1 MVEVKKHKFPGVYI
15 VIDDDGS
22 EKIATKNLVP
32 GQRVYGERVIKWEGE
47 EYRIWNPHRSKLG
60 AAIMNGL
67 KNFPIKPGK
76 TVLYLGIASGTT
88 ASHVS
93 DVIGWEGKIYGIEF
107 SPRVLRELVP
117 IVEERRNIVPI
128 LGDATKPEEYRAL
141 VTKVDVIFEDVAQP
155 TQAKILIDNA
165 EAYLKRGG
173 YGMIAVKS
181 RSIDVTKEPEQVFR
195 EVERELGEYFEVIER
210 LNLEPYEKDHA
221 LFVVRKP

>member
-117 IVEERRNIVPI
+117 IVEERKNIVPI

>member
-1 MVEVKKHKFPGVYI
+1 MNVKKHKFPGVYI

-32 GQRVYGERVIKWEGE
+32 GQKVYGERVIKWEGE
-47 EYRIWNPHRSKLG
+47 EYRIWNPNRSKLG
-60 AAIMNGL
+60 AAILNGL
-67 KNFPIKPGK
+67 KNFPIKPGS

-93 DVIGWEGKIYGIEF
+93 DIVGWEGKIFGIEF

-117 IVEERRNIVPI
+117 LVEERRNIVPI

-165 EAYLKRGG
+165 KAYLKSGG
-173 YGMIAVKS
+173 YGMISIKS
-181 RSIDVTKEPEQVFR
+181 RSIDVTKEPEEVFR
-195 EVERELGEYFEVIER
+195 EVEKELGEYFEVIER
-210 LNLEPYEKDHA
+210 ISLEPYEKDHA
-221 LFVVRKP
+221 LIVVRKP

>member
-1 MVEVKKHKFPGVYI
+1 MRIKKHKFPGVY
-15 VIDDDGS
+15 VFIDEDGS

-32 GQRVYGERVIKWEGE
+32 GQKVYGERLIKSEGK
-47 EYRIWNPHRSKLG
+47 EYRIWNPRRSKLA
-60 AAIMNGL
+60 AAILKGL
-67 KNFPIKPGK
+67 RNFPIKPGSA
-76 TVLYLGIASGTT
+76 VLYLGIASGTT

-93 DVIGWEGKIYGIEF
+93 DIVGWEGKIFGIEF

-117 IVEERRNIVPI
+117 LVEERRNIIPI

-165 EAYLKRGG
+165 KAYLKSGG
-173 YGMIAVKS
+173 YGMISVKS
-181 RSIDVTKEPEQVFR
+181 RSIDVTKEPEQVFK
-195 EVERELGEYFEVIER
+195 EVENELGEYFEVVEH
-210 LNLEPYEKDHA
+210 LSLDPYEKDHA

>member
-1 MVEVKKHKFPGVYI
+1 MNVKKHKFPGVYI

-32 GQRVYGERVIKWEGE
+32 GQKVYGERVIKWEGE
-47 EYRIWNPHRSKLG
+47 EYRIWNPNRSKLA
-60 AAIMNGL
+60 AAILNGL
-67 KNFPIKPGK
+67 KNFPIKPGT

-93 DVIGWEGKIYGIEF
+93 DIIGWEGKIFGVEF

-117 IVEERRNIVPI
+117 LVEERRNIIPI

-165 EAYLKRGG
+165 KAYLKRGG
-173 YGMIAVKS
+173 YGMISIKS
-181 RSIDVTKEPEQVFR
+181 RSIDVTKEPEEVFR
-195 EVERELGEYFEVIER
+195 EVEKELSEYFEVVER
-210 LNLEPYEKDHA
+210 ISLEPYEKDHA
-221 LFVVRKP
+221 LIVVRKP

>member
-1 MVEVKKHKFPGVYI
+1 MVEIKRHKFPGVYV
-15 VIDDDGS
+15 VIDEDGS

-67 KNFPIKPGK
+67 RNFPIKPGK
-76 TVLYLGIASGTT
+76 TILYLGIASGTT

-93 DVIGWEGKIYGIEF
+93 DIIGWEGKIYGIEF

-117 IVEERRNIVPI
+117 IVEDRKNIVPI

-181 RSIDVTKEPEQVFR
+181 RSIDVTKEPEEVFR
-195 EVERELGEYFEVIER
+195 DVERELSEYFEVVER

>member
-1 MVEVKKHKFPGVYI
+1 MNVKKHKFPGVYI

-32 GQRVYGERVIKWEGE
+32 GQKVYGERLIKWEGE
-47 EYRIWNPHRSKLG
+47 EYRIWNPNRSKLA
-60 AAIMNGL
+60 AAILNGL
-67 KNFPIKPGK
+67 KNFPIKPGT

-93 DVIGWEGKIYGIEF
+93 DIIGWEGKIFGVEF

-117 IVEERRNIVPI
+117 LVEDRRNIIPI

-165 EAYLKRGG
+165 KAYLKRGG
-173 YGMIAVKS
+173 YGMISIKS
-181 RSIDVTKEPEQVFR
+181 RSIDVTKEPEEVFR
-195 EVERELGEYFEVIER
+195 EVEKELSEYFEVVER
-210 LNLEPYEKDHA
+210 ISLEPYEKDHA
-221 LFVVRKP
+221 LIVVRKP

>member
-1 MVEVKKHKFPGVYI
+1 MNIKKHKFPGVYI
-15 VIDDDGS
+15 FIDEDGS
-22 EKIATKNLVP
+22 ERPATKNLVP
-32 GQRVYGERVIKWEGE
+32 GQKVYGERIIKWEGK
-47 EYRIWNPHRSKLG
+47 EYRIWNPRRSKLS

-93 DVIGWEGKIYGIEF
+93 DIVGWEGRIYGIEF

-117 IVEERRNIVPI
+117 IVNERRNIIPI
-128 LGDATKPEEYRAL
+128 LGDATKPEGYRAL

-155 TQAKILIDNA
+155 TQAKILVDNA
-165 EAYLKRGG
+165 KAFLKSGG
-173 YGMIAVKS
+173 YGMIAIKS

-195 EVERELGEYFEVIER
+195 EVEKELGEYFEIVER
-210 LNLEPYEKDHA
+210 ISLEPYEKDHA
-221 LFVVRKP
+221 LIVVRKP

>member
-1 MVEVKKHKFPGVYI
+1 MRVKKGRFPGVY
-15 VIDDDGS
+15 VFIDEDGS

-32 GQRVYGERVIKWEGE
+32 GQKVYGERTIKAEGE
-47 EYRIWNPHRSKLG
+47 EYRIWNPNRSKLG
-60 AAIMNGL
+60 AAILKGL
-67 KNFPIKPGK
+67 KNFPIKPGSR
-76 TVLYLGIASGTT
+76 VLYLGVASGTT

-93 DVIGWEGKIYGIEF
+93 DIVGWEGGVFGVEF

-117 IVEERRNIVPI
+117 LVEERRNLVPI

-141 VTKVDVIFEDVAQP
+141 VPEVDVVFEDVAQP

-165 EAYLKRGG
+165 RVYLKSGG
-173 YGMIAVKS
+173 YGMLSVKS

-195 EVERELGEYFEVIER
+195 EVEKELSTYFEVVEEIS
-210 LNLEPYEKDHA
+210 LEPYEKDHV

>member
-1 MVEVKKHKFPGVYI
+1 MKIKKHKFPGVY
-15 VIDDDGS
+15 VFVDEDGS
-22 EKIATKNLVP
+22 EKLATKNLVP
-32 GQRVYGERVIKWEGE
+32 GQKVYGERIIKWEGK
-47 EYRIWNPHRSKLG
+47 EYRVWNPRRSKLS

-93 DVIGWEGKIYGIEF
+93 DIVGWEGRIYGIEF

-117 IVEERRNIVPI
+117 IVDERKNIIPI

-155 TQAKILIDNA
+155 TQAKILVDNA
-165 EAYLKRGG
+165 KAFLKSGG
-173 YGMIAVKS
+173 YGMIAIKS

-195 EVERELGEYFEVIER
+195 EVEKELGEYFEIVER
-210 LNLEPYEKDHA
+210 ISLEPYEKDHA
-221 LFVVRKP
+221 LIVVRKP

>member
-1 MVEVKKHKFPGVYI
+1 MLKITITIHSLLLE
-15 VIDDDGS
+15 DGS

-32 GQRVYGERVIKWEGE
+32 GQKVYGERIVKWEGE
-47 EYRIWNPHRSKLG
+47 EYRIWNPRRSKLA

-67 KNFPIKPGK
+67 KNFPIKPGMS
-76 TVLYLGIASGTT
+76 VLYLGIASGTT

-93 DVIGWEGKIYGIEF
+93 DIVGWEGKIFGIEF

-117 IVEERRNIVPI
+117 IVEERRNIIPI

-165 EAYLKRGG
+165 KAYLKRGG

-181 RSIDVTKEPEQVFR
+181 RSIDVTKEPEEVFKM
-195 EVERELGEYFEVIER
+195 VEGELSEYFEIVER
-210 LNLEPYEKDHA
+210 ISLEPYEKDHA

>member
-1 MVEVKKHKFPGVYI
+1 MRIKAHKFPGVYI
-15 VIDDDGS
+15 FVDEDGS
-22 EKIATKNLVP
+22 ERIATKNLVP
-32 GQRVYGERVIKWEGE
+32 GQKVYGERLIRSEGE
-47 EYRIWNPHRSKLG
+47 EYRIWNPNRSKLG
-60 AAIMNGL
+60 AAILKGL
-67 KNFPIKPGK
+67 KNFPIKPGSS
-76 TVLYLGIASGTT
+76 VLYLGIASGTT

-93 DVIGWEGKIYGIEF
+93 DIVGWEGRIFGIEF

-117 IVEERRNIVPI
+117 LVEERRNIIPI

-165 EAYLKRGG
+165 RAYLRSGG
-173 YGMIAVKS
+173 YGMISVKS

-195 EVERELGEYFEVIER
+195 EVEKELGEYFEVLER
-210 LNLEPYEKDHA
+210 LSLEPYEKDHA

>member
-1 MVEVKKHKFPGVYI
+1 MNVKKHKFPGVYI

-32 GQRVYGERVIKWEGE
+32 GQKVYGERVIKWEGE
-47 EYRIWNPHRSKLG
+47 EYRIWNPNRSKLG
-60 AAIMNGL
+60 AAILNGL
-67 KNFPIKPGK
+67 KNFPIKPGS

-93 DVIGWEGKIYGIEF
+93 DIVGWEGKIFGIEF

-117 IVEERRNIVPI
+117 LVEERRNIIPI

-165 EAYLKRGG
+165 KAYLKSGG
-173 YGMIAVKS
+173 YGMISVKS
-181 RSIDVTKEPEQVFR
+181 RSIDVTKEPEEVFK
-195 EVERELGEYFEVIER
+195 EVEKELSEYFEVIER
-210 LNLEPYEKDHA
+210 ISLEPYEKDHA
-221 LFVVRKP
+221 LIVVRKP

>member
-1 MVEVKKHKFPGVYI
+1 MRIRKHRFPGVY
-15 VIDDDGS
+15 VFIDEDGS
-22 EKIATKNLVP
+22 EKIATRNLVP
-32 GQRVYGERVIKWEGE
+32 GQKIYGERLIKSEGE
-47 EYRIWNPHRSKLG
+47 EYRIWNPRRSKLA
-60 AAIMNGL
+60 AAILNGL
-67 KNFPIKPGK
+67 KNFPIKPGSS
-76 TVLYLGIASGTT
+76 VLYLGIASGTT

-93 DVIGWEGKIYGIEF
+93 DIVGWEGRIFGIEF

-117 IVEERRNIVPI
+117 LVEERRNIIPI

-165 EAYLKRGG
+165 RAYLRSGG
-173 YGMIAVKS
+173 YGMISVKS

-195 EVERELGEYFEVIER
+195 EVEKELGEYFEVLER
-210 LNLEPYEKDHA
+210 LSLEPYEKDHA

>member
-1 MVEVKKHKFPGVYI
+1 MVEIKKHKFSGVYT

-32 GQRVYGERVIKWEGE
+32 GQRVYGERIIKWEGE

-67 KNFPIKPGK
+67 RNFPIRPGRS
-76 TVLYLGIASGTT
+76 VLYLGIASGTT

-93 DVIGWEGKIYGIEF
+93 DIVGWEGKIFGIEF

-117 IVEERRNIVPI
+117 IVEERRNIIPI

-165 EAYLKRGG
+165 EAFLKRGG

-181 RSIDVTKEPEQVFR
+181 RSIDVTKEPEEVFR
-195 EVERELGEYFEVIER
+195 EVERELGEYFEVVER

-221 LFVVRKP
+221 LFVVRKH

>member
-1 MVEVKKHKFPGVYI
+1 MNVKKHKFPGVYI

-32 GQRVYGERVIKWEGE
+32 GQKVYGERVIKWDGE
-47 EYRIWNPHRSKLG
+47 EYRIWNPNRSKLG
-60 AAIMNGL
+60 AAILNGL
-67 KNFPIKPGK
+67 KNFPIKPGS

-93 DVIGWEGKIYGIEF
+93 DIVGWEGKIFGIEF

-117 IVEERRNIVPI
+117 LVEERRNIIPI

-165 EAYLKRGG
+165 KAYLKSGG
-173 YGMIAVKS
+173 YGMISVKS
-181 RSIDVTKEPEQVFR
+181 RSIDVTKEPEEVFK
-195 EVERELGEYFEVIER
+195 EVEKELSEYFEVVER
-210 LNLEPYEKDHA
+210 ISLEPYEKDHA
-221 LFVVRKP
+221 LIVVRKP

>member
-1 MVEVKKHKFPGVYI
+1 MNVKKHKFPGVYI

-32 GQRVYGERVIKWEGE
+32 GQKVYGERVIKWEGE
-47 EYRIWNPHRSKLG
+47 EYRIWNPNRSKLG
-60 AAIMNGL
+60 AAILNGL
-67 KNFPIKPGK
+67 KNFPIKPGS

-93 DVIGWEGKIYGIEF
+93 DIVGWEGKIFGIEF

-117 IVEERRNIVPI
+117 LVEERRNIIPI

-165 EAYLKRGG
+165 KAYLKSGG
-173 YGMIAVKS
+173 YGMISIKS
-181 RSIDVTKEPEQVFR
+181 RSIDVTKEPEEVFR
-195 EVERELGEYFEVIER
+195 EVEKELGEYFEVIER
-210 LNLEPYEKDHA
+210 ISLEPYEKDHA
-221 LFVVRKP
+221 LIVVRKP

>member
-1 MVEVKKHKFPGVYI
+1 MKIKKHKFPGVY
-15 VIDDDGS
+15 VFIDEDGS
-22 EKIATKNLVP
+22 EKLATKNLVP
-32 GQRVYGERVIKWEGE
+32 GQKVYGERIIKWEGK
-47 EYRIWNPHRSKLG
+47 EYRVWNPRRSKLS

-93 DVIGWEGKIYGIEF
+93 DIVGWEGRIYGIEF

-117 IVEERRNIVPI
+117 IVDERKNIIPI

-155 TQAKILIDNA
+155 TQAKILVDNA
-165 EAYLKRGG
+165 KAFLKSGG
-173 YGMIAVKS
+173 YGMIAIKS

-195 EVERELGEYFEVIER
+195 EVETELGEYFEIVER
-210 LNLEPYEKDHA
+210 ISLEPYEKDHA
-221 LFVVRKP
+221 LIVVRKP

>member
-1 MVEVKKHKFPGVYI
+1 MKIKKHKFPGVY
-15 VIDDDGS
+15 VFIDEDGS

-32 GQRVYGERVIKWEGE
+32 GQKVYGERIVKWEGE
-47 EYRIWNPHRSKLG
+47 EYRIWNPRRSKLA

-67 KNFPIKPGK
+67 KNFPIKPGVS
-76 TVLYLGIASGTT
+76 VLYLGIASGTT

-93 DVIGWEGKIYGIEF
+93 DIVGWEGKIFGIEF

-117 IVEERRNIVPI
+117 IVEERRNIIPI

-165 EAYLKRGG
+165 KAYLKSRG

-181 RSIDVTKEPEQVFR
+181 RSIDVTKEPEEVFKM
-195 EVERELGEYFEVIER
+195 VEEELGEYFEIVER
-210 LNLEPYEKDHA
+210 ISLEPYEKDHA

>member
-1 MVEVKKHKFPGVYI
+1 
-15 VIDDDGS
+15 
-22 EKIATKNLVP
+22 
-32 GQRVYGERVIKWEGE
+32 
-47 EYRIWNPHRSKLG
+47 
-60 AAIMNGL
+60 MNGL

-76 TVLYLGIASGTT
+76 SVLYLGIASGTT

-93 DVIGWEGKIYGIEF
+93 DIVGWEGKIFGIEF

-141 VTKVDVIFEDVAQP
+141 VPKVDVIFEDVAQP

-165 EAYLKRGG
+165 EVYLKRGG

-195 EVERELGEYFEVIER
+195 EVERELSEYFEVIER

-221 LFVVRKP
+221 LFVVRKT

>member
-1 MVEVKKHKFPGVYI
+1 MRIKAHKFPGVYI
-15 VIDDDGS
+15 FVDEDGS
-22 EKIATKNLVP
+22 ERIATKNLVP
-32 GQRVYGERVIKWEGE
+32 GQKVYGERLIRSEGE
-47 EYRIWNPHRSKLG
+47 EYRIWNPNRSKLG
-60 AAIMNGL
+60 AAILKGL
-67 KNFPIKPGK
+67 KNFPIKPGSS
-76 TVLYLGIASGTT
+76 VLYLGIASGTT

-93 DVIGWEGKIYGIEF
+93 DIVGWKGRIFGIEF

-117 IVEERRNIVPI
+117 LVEERRNIIPI

-165 EAYLKRGG
+165 RAYLRSGG
-173 YGMIAVKS
+173 YGMISVKS

-195 EVERELGEYFEVIER
+195 EVEKELGEYFEVLER
-210 LNLEPYEKDHA
+210 LSLEPYEKDHA

>member
-76 TVLYLGIASGTT
+76 SVLYLGIASGTT

-93 DVIGWEGKIYGIEF
+93 DVIGWEGKIFGIEF

-117 IVEERRNIVPI
+117 IVEDRKNIVPI

-141 VTKVDVIFEDVAQP
+141 VPKVDVIFEDVAQP

-165 EAYLKRGG
+165 EVYLKKGG

-195 EVERELGEYFEVIER
+195 EVEKELSEYFEVIER

-221 LFVVRKP
+221 LFVVRKT